1 MLVLIADLFSLTVL
15 GHTMVVLNSEE
26 DAINLLQNRSSIYSD
41 RPISPMMD
49 ASGLIS
55 ALRCNDRWRT
65 SRRLMHPWLH
75 KQAIVSFDN
84 SQQNEARLLLK
95 RLIAWD
101 TGSSELLYHEVFTAL
116 SGTLLRSIYG
126 YHINGASD
134 PYLGEAIQLA
144 YNLSQASMP
153 TNFLVNIFPSL
164 RYVPTWLPGAGW
176 KRVASQWR
184 EQNNNITISLKLRAI
199 HSCIIVNYAR
209 NLGLSTEELDDYLS
223 QIGITLFVGKIWI
236 RQLASVQHS
245 YLYLHMKAGAETTS
259 NVILIFVIAMM
270 LYPEVQQKAQT
281 EIDEVIGDSRLP
293 VMEDRHQLPYTNR
306 LIQEV
311 LRWCPVTPIGQSGPH
326 ATSDDDTY
334 QGFRIPKGAMMAM
347 SRDAKVYNN
356 PETFDPDRFLD
367 TSVPPCPVFGF
378 GRRCCPGNHFAE
390 SSIFILITSLL
401 AAFNI
406 QVPTDA
412 DGRAVISVL
421 ASKDAI
427 IL

>member
-1 MLVLIADLFSLTVL
+1 
-15 GHTMVVLNSEE
+15 
-26 DAINLLQNRSSIYSD
+26 
-41 RPISPMMD
+41 MD

-184 EQNNNITISLKLRAI
+184 EQNNNITISL
-199 HSCIIVNYAR
+199 
-209 NLGLSTEELDDYLS
+209 
-223 QIGITLFVGKIWI
+223 
-236 RQLASVQHS
+236 
-245 YLYLHMKAGAETTS
+245 
-259 NVILIFVIAMM
+259 
-270 LYPEVQQKAQT
+270 
-281 EIDEVIGDSRLP
+281 
-293 VMEDRHQLPYTNR
+293 
-306 LIQEV
+306 
-311 LRWCPVTPIGQSGPH
+311 
-326 ATSDDDTY
+326 
-334 QGFRIPKGAMMAM
+334 FRMTK
-347 SRDAKVYNN
+347 
-356 PETFDPDRFLD
+356 
-367 TSVPPCPVFGF
+367 
-378 GRRCCPGNHFAE
+378 
-390 SSIFILITSLL
+390 
-401 AAFNI
+401 
-406 QVPTDA
+406 
-412 DGRAVISVL
+412 
-421 ASKDAI
+421 
-427 IL
+427 